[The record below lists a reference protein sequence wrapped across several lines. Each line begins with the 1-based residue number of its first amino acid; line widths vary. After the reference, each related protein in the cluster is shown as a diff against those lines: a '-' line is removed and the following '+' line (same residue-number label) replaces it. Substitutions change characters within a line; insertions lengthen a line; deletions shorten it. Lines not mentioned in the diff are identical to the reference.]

1 MFSRKRVVPADL
13 PIFAN
18 LPMRRVTIGPADEAM
33 AVHIAGRM
41 GPGRTPI
48 VCVPGYQR
56 NMADFADFVGNF
68 HRQFGDDWPIVLV
81 DLKGRGR
88 STDRTDKSLYVST
101 VDAHDLRQLCAA
113 LVIEQAMFIGQGYGG
128 QVLMALGAQ
137 QPTLIAATVLI
148 DAGPMTDPRGLVRLR
163 NNLRDLEGTRSE
175 AGLRSMFRRML
186 QADYPAA
193 HEGLLDVL
201 ASRTHYFDGKGRL
214 QALFDPHL
222 LKMLDAFE
230 HDDVL
235 VAQWPLFQSLANAP
249 LMMMRTQLTEQLRRE
264 TFEEMMRRRRDA
276 DGYIIEGQGSPALLN
291 TQDDVEPIA
300 EFARK
305 LFRKR
310 SRSRAAQEALSV

>member
-1 MFSRKRVVPADL
+1 MADLWRAQRDTAVKRVEPLAVR
-13 PIFAN
+13 
-18 LPMRRVTIGPADEAM
+18 MRPRTVEE
-33 AVHIAGRM
+33 IAGQQHIL
-41 GPGRTPI
+41 GPGK
-48 VCVPGYQR
+48 
-56 NMADFADFVGNF
+56 
-68 HRQFGDDWPIVLV
+68 L
-81 DLKGRGR
+81 L
-88 STDRTDKSLYVST
+88 
-101 VDAHDLRQLCAA
+101 
-113 LVIEQAMFIGQGYGG
+113 
-128 QVLMALGAQ
+128 
-137 QPTLIAATVLI
+137 
-148 DAGPMTDPRGLVRLR
+148 
-163 NNLRDLEGTRSE
+163 
-175 AGLRSMFRRML
+175 RRML

-201 ASRTHYFDGKGRL
+201 ASRTHYFDAKGRL

-235 VAQWPLFQSLANAP
+235 VAQWALFQSLANAP

-291 TQDDVEPIA
+291 TQDDIEPIA

>member
-1 MFSRKRVVPADL
+1 MFSRKRVVPPDL

-18 LPMRRVTIGPADEAM
+18 LPVRRVTIGPAEESM
-33 AVHIAGRM
+33 AVHVAGRM
-41 GPGRTPI
+41 APGRTPI

-56 NMADFADFVGNF
+56 NMADYADFIGNF
-68 HRQFGDDWPIVLV
+68 NRQFGDDWPIVLV

-88 STDRTDKSLYVST
+88 SSDRADKTLYVST

-113 LVIEQAMFIGQGYGG
+113 LVIEQALFIGQGHGG

-163 NNLRDLEGTRSE
+163 NNLRDLQGTRSE
-175 AGLRSMFRRML
+175 AGLRAMFRRML
-186 QADYPAA
+186 QADYPGV
-193 HEGLLDVL
+193 HDRLLDAL

-235 VAQWPLFQSLANAP
+235 VAQWPLFGSLGKIP

-291 TQDDVEPIA
+291 TPDDVEPIA

-310 SRSRAAQEALSV
+310 ARGRAAQEPVSV